1 MISVLSMAITLLGH
15 NITTDKLDLFY
26 SDGCHKLSDEGCDS
40 ILISI
45 QGAIESFLKSQC

>member
-1 MISVLSMAITLLGH
+1 MISVLSMAITLIGH

-26 SDGCHKLSDEGCDS
+26 SDGCHLSDEGCDS
-40 ILISI
+40 FLISI